1 MHSHQQGIYQH
12 KEITSTDLRKS
23 VQYNTL
29 ICYMLHYWYIIRQF
43 SATTQEMRVE
53 ESVNLMRLRSPVLEI
68 SIPLLANASVKS
80 IMRVQIAD
88 HSLIW
93 QA

>member
-1 MHSHQQGIYQH
+1 
-12 KEITSTDLRKS
+12 
-23 VQYNTL
+23 
-29 ICYMLHYWYIIRQF
+29 MLHYWYIIMQF